1 MNRNINESKRIK
13 YSLEDAFQIINSI
26 ISDEREKYEN
36 IINTMKQKINE
47 LKLEIEQLKE
57 ENKIYKN
64 KLFHFQNQFYSLSK
78 TFYHLNET
86 PGQYYINSSIDN
98 INHKNE
104 KNNRIVIP
112 SDISQTISNSEN
124 LEFNNNFMN
133 NDINKFKKSKFNMNN
148 SSKQQIFNKN
158 LIKKIN
164 SFNLKNDKNISK
176 SFNNKINIPIKLV
189 KKSTDNNIIKE
200 DYSQSFNDLNDNYF
214 REQTKAI
221 NNINNER
228 KILLNNDLLNYT
240 NKKENTQKE
249 KFNIIERRIKNMK
262 RGLSIHKT
270 GRNQINNDNNEFF
283 RAKYDTF
290 SVNNIENP
298 LNFE

>member
-98 INHKNE
+98 IKHKNE

-214 REQTKAI
+214 REQTKTI